1 MNIFHIH
8 VKMCSYFHTGPG
20 IYYGNIDISEAPEG
34 HDNVTAD
41 SKLMLYPGEDVD
53 RGINPKTIVPH
64 RIPRIGAFPRKVS
77 TKWNQK
83 ICQKIFKNF
92 LF

>member
-1 MNIFHIH
+1 METFHFYG
-8 VKMCSYFHTGPG
+8 KMYLYFHTGPG

-53 RGINPKTIVPH
+53 RGINPKTIVLTEFH
-64 RIPRIGAFPRKVS
+64 VLVLFPERLVRNENGKSYRK
-77 TKWNQK
+77 
-83 ICQKIFKNF
+83 F
-92 LF
+92 